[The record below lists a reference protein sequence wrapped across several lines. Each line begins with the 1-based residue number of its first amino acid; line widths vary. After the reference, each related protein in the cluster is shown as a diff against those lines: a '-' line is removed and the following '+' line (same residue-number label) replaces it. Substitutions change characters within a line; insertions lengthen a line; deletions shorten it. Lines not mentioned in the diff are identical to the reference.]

1 MMRMLFMIRTIP
13 IIWGSDLWARL
24 EFLSKAGI
32 LDNPNFNCPLVW
44 AQTGPRKVAHFPLDC
59 QQGLKKWLSHN
70 KSTLSARTWENIF
83 EDERRARRTKSRRPG
98 GPSKLLVRDIS
109 LPKHFPE
116 KWEVLKALCKRNL
129 TLQNLKFAVSISDPS
144 NFVIGGH
151 HHML

>member
-44 AQTGPRKVAHFPLDC
+44 APEKWHIFHLTVNKVL
-59 QQGLKKWLSHN
+59 KWLSHN

-144 NFVIGGH
+144 NFVIGGR